1 MQVHRSPIAR
11 LVAIGRAAFF
21 NFFEHDPFQAAAAL
35 SYYSLFSLAPLVIV
49 VAAIGGLFFS
59 DTEIQAALVERI
71 RDILSEDAAA
81 LVETVISNS
90 TDTERNVVS
99 LIIAGSLILIGATTA
114 LAQLHGVLNRI
125 WNVRVEGRLKVWLF
139 VKGRLWSFA
148 FLITI
153 GTLLAASL
161 LFNTFFTTFVEFLS
175 RYVALDTGIW
185 DLLDAATSY
194 VVTAFLLML
203 LYKFLPDT
211 RVRWREAALGAA
223 AATLLFESSK
233 YFIRIY
239 LAQASPGSSFGA
251 SGSIVVFMLWIYV
264 TSLIILV
271 GGELSCAAS
280 TIGHESQPE
289 MKSGSASGSV

>member
-1 MQVHRSPIAR
+1 MQARKGPIAGSFA
-11 LVAIGRAAFF
+11 VARAALV
-21 NFFEHDPFQAAAAL
+21 NFLSHDPFQAAAAL

-59 DTEIQAALVERI
+59 DAEIQSALVARI
-71 RDILSEDAAA
+71 RDILNEDAAT
-81 LVETVISNS
+81 LVETVITNS
-90 TDTERNVVS
+90 TNAEQNVIS
-99 LIIAGSLILIGATTA
+99 LIIAGSLILVGATTA
-114 LAQLHGVLNRI
+114 LAHLHRVLNRI
-125 WNVRVEGRLKVWLF
+125 WNVRVEGRLRIWHF

-153 GTLLAASL
+153 SILLAASL
-161 LFNTFFTTFVEFLS
+161 LFNTFLTTLVELVS
-175 RYVALDTGIW
+175 RYVALDTQVW
-185 DLLDAATSY
+185 SLLDLATSY
-194 VVTAFLLML
+194 VATALLLML

-223 AATLLFESSK
+223 VATVLFESGK

-264 TSLIILV
+264 ASLIILV
-271 GGELSCAAS
+271 GGEVSRSAHTLGPLS
-280 TIGHESQPE
+280 Q
-289 MKSGSASGSV
+289 SGEEADED